1 MEKTLSPWGQKLYAV
16 VYYSGQSVHVYGESL
31 EQVTEREN
39 AFIENYKKTNPNVGI
54 AGIWEVTE

>member
-1 MEKTLSPWGQKLYAV
+1 MEKTIAPYGQKLFAV

-31 EQVTEREN
+31 DQVTQREN

>member
-1 MEKTLSPWGQKLYAV
+1 MEKTIAPYGQKLFAV
-16 VYYSGQSVHVYGESL
+16 VYYSGQSVHVYGDSL

-39 AFIENYKKTNPNVGI
+39 AYIENYKKINPNVGI